1 MAGGQDG
8 TFSFVPAMVLKPWKQ
23 TETLPDAEKIIT
35 SINLARRLYTQFLK
49 IDQDCYVKPRGYF
62 QLSWPGVRKYES
74 ASSSAA
80 VLSSVWRECE
90 NKHLHNFKQDFLYY
104 CAASTDL
111 PQQELLSR
119 QSMAFQ
125 WLYELYHPSARAVL
139 GTLISQVL
147 KYLSSSRVNP
157 TAVS

>member
-8 TFSFVPAMVLKPWKQ
+8 TFSFVPATVLKPWKQ
-23 TETLPDAEKIIT
+23 TETLPDAEKIIM
-35 SINLARRLYTQFLK
+35 SINLTRRLYTEFLK
-49 IDQDCYVKPRGYF
+49 IDQDCYVKPKSFF
-62 QLSWPGVRKYES
+62 QLSWPGVRKYKS

-80 VLSSVWRECE
+80 VLSSVWRECK

-111 PQQELLSR
+111 LQQELLSR
-119 QSMAFQ
+119 QTMAFQ
-125 WLYELYHPSARAVL
+125 WHCELCHPSSRVVL
-139 GTLISQVL
+139 GTLIFQVL
-147 KYLSSSRVNP
+147 KYLSSSRFNP

>member
-49 IDQDCYVKPRGYF
+49 IDQDCYVKPRGIF
-62 QLSWPGVRKYES
+62 QLSWPGVRKYKS
-74 ASSSAA
+74 ASSAAA
-80 VLSSVWRECE
+80 VLSSIWRECK

-119 QSMAFQ
+119 QNVAFQ
-125 WLYELYHPSARAVL
+125 WFCELCHPSARAVL
-139 GTLISQVL
+139 GTLISQIL
-147 KYLSSSRVNP
+147 KHLSAAGFIP
-157 TAVS
+157 QL